1 VETNVDIVS
10 AEVVDAAYHLHK
22 GLGPGLL
29 ESVYEQLLAKD
40 LARRGL
46 VVERQRVVPFEY
58 DGLVFEGGLKV
69 DLLVNECLVVEVKAV
84 EKLHPVHERQTYTYL
99 RLMNLQVALLL
110 NFGALLMKDGI
121 HRIVN
126 GYRPTPQSML
136 RIKS

>member
-1 VETNVDIVS
+1 VETNVDVVS
-10 AEVVDAAYHLHK
+10 AEVLEAAYHLHK

-46 VVERQRVVPFEY
+46 RVERQRVVPFEY
-58 DGLVFEGGLKV
+58 DGLVFEAGLKV
-69 DLLVNECLVVEVKAV
+69 DLLVNECLVVEIKAV
-84 EKLHPVHERQTYTYL
+84 EKLLPVHERQTYTYP
-99 RLMNLQVALLL
+99 RLMDLQVALLL
-110 NFGALLMKDGI
+110 NFGAPLMKDGI

-126 GYRPTPQSML
+126 GYRPTPQSRL

>member
-1 VETNVDIVS
+1 VNTNTDVVS
-10 AEVVDAAYHLHK
+10 AEVVDAAYQLHK

-46 VVERQRVVPFEY
+46 LVERQRVVPFEY
-58 DGLVFEGGLKV
+58 DGLTFESQLKV
-69 DLLVNECLVVEVKAV
+69 DLLVNECLVVEIKAV
-84 EKLHPVHERQTYTYL
+84 EKLHPVYRRQTYTYL

-110 NFGALLMKDGI
+110 NFGAVLMKDGI

-126 GYRPTPQSML
+126 DYRPTPQSRL
-136 RIKS
+136 RIRS